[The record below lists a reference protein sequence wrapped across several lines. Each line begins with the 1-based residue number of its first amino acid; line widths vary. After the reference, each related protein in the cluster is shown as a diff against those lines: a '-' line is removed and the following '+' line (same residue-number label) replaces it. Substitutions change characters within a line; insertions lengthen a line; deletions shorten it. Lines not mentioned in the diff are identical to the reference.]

1 MLLYTLFGMMV
12 WNSKLIQTPEKLCP
26 HKHPSWMQVYF
37 LTSSEG
43 PDSTI
48 RNLDLKYFSD
58 EDAIEYTVWNDDLEL

>member
-1 MLLYTLFGMMV
+1 
-12 WNSKLIQTPEKLCP
+12 
-26 HKHPSWMQVYF
+26 MQVYF